1 MAVIGL
7 NNVLDI
13 YCHIIGSREK
23 FQEWWKVCQ
32 MIFLLALV
40 DSGFSLN
47 GDLLVENSK
56 RILMENIKV

>member
-1 MAVIGL
+1 
-7 NNVLDI
+7 
-13 YCHIIGSREK
+13 
-23 FQEWWKVCQ
+23 